1 MGATGRHRFRLWAD
15 LVAFIAVLTA
25 AVWGFDTSAGAGG
38 RPLRLAAPLGAPPEV
53 RGAAHAWP
61 LPDHDYLNS
70 RDAGVSPIR
79 GSTVSRLVRAW
90 SVPMAIGAST
100 SPIIVAGTT
109 YVQDQAGTV

>member
-53 RGAAHAWP
+53 RGAAHAW
-61 LPDHDYLNS
+61 LL
-70 RDAGVSPIR
+70 
-79 GSTVSRLVRAW
+79 TVMIL
-90 SVPMAIGAST
+90 T
-100 SPIIVAGTT
+100 SPLFVEPALQTIGIAPGR
-109 YVQDQAGTV
+109 